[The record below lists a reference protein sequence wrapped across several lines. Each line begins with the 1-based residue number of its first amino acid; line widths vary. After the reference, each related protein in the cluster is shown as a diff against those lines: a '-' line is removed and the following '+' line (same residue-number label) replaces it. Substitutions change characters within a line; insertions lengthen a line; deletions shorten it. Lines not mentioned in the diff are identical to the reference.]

1 MSQTEVTDKN
11 QLVSLLQAKNR
22 QAFSILYDNY
32 SAALLGII
40 CRMIPNKNIAEE
52 LLQDV
57 FVKVWKNVDTYETGK
72 GTLFTWMLNI
82 ARNTCIDHL
91 RSKQHKQYMKTSS
104 NGPEHQEI
112 ISKMSLVSHSAEN
125 RELRSLTKKLD
136 VKYSEIIDKVYFLGY
151 SQEEV
156 SEMLN
161 IPLGTVKTRSR
172 TGLQQ
177 LRKLY
182 KL

>member
-1 MSQTEVTDKN
+1 MLQQELTDTN
-11 QLVSLLQAKNR
+11 QLVTLLQAKNR
-22 QAFSILYDNY
+22 EAFSSCYDNY
-32 SAALLGII
+32 SGAMFGVI
-40 CRMIPNKNIAEE
+40 CRMVNDKTIAEE

-57 FVKVWKNVDTYETGK
+57 FVKVWKNIDSYDGGK

-91 RSKQHKQYMKTSS
+91 RSKQYKQYLQTSS
-104 NGPEHQEI
+104 NGLEHSEI
-112 ISKMSLVSHSAEN
+112 ISKTPLVSHIAEN
-125 RELRSLTKKLD
+125 RELRTLTQKLD

-156 SEMLN
+156 SKMLN

-172 TGLQQ
+172 SGLQQ
-177 LRKLY
+177 LRSLY
-182 KL
+182 KI